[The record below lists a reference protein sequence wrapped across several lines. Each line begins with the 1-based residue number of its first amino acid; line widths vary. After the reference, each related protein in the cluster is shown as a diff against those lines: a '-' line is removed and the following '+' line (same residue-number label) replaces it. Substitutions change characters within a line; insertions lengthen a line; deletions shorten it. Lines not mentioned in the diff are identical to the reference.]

1 MASLKAEI
9 DKIDSNK
16 LKTVPVDLGKL
27 SNVVNND
34 VVKKTVYDK
43 LVAKV
48 NNVDTSGFVIKTKYD
63 TDKSELEKKISD
75 ADNSGLATTAALTTV
90 ENKVPGVSNIV
101 KKIDFDVK
109 LSDIE
114 PKYFTSKDYNKFT
127 SQTLDAKIKKKELV
141 DKPAIAG
148 F

>member
-1 MASLKAEI
+1 M
-9 DKIDSNK
+9 
-16 LKTVPVDLGKL
+16 
-27 SNVVNND
+27 
-34 VVKKTVYDK
+34 YDK

-48 NNVDTSGFVIKTKYD
+48 NNIDTSGFVIKTKYD

-90 ENKVPGVSNIV
+90 ENKIPGVSNIV

-114 PKYFTSKDYNKFT
+114 PKYFTSKDYNKFA
-127 SQTLDAKIKKKELV
+127 SQTLDAKIKKKKLV